1 VFEEEKHSIKS
12 FFRENK
18 AGIYATVSV
27 HLLVLIILLVFQ
39 IHNIREIEVPFV
51 IDFTKQEEAEKLTE
65 KQVRRERF
73 EKELDAMLVPAR
85 HAHVRNAAVD
95 ETEQNLRDDRH
106 SNPSTLYDEAARVQ
120 ARLDASKAA
129 MQQQQGG
136 DEAVHTGTSAGGSQ
150 AGAYKGPSVLSYNLG
165 GRKAMSLPVPVYKC
179 RAGGDVT
186 LQIEVNRKGY
196 VTAAVINTAKST
208 SNTCLHEAAKRAA
221 AASRFAVDS
230 KAPEPQSGYIVYRF
244 IAQ

>member
-18 AGIYATVSV
+18 AGIYATVSI
-27 HLLVLIILLVFQ
+27 HLLVLIILLIFQ
-39 IHNIREIEVPFV
+39 IHNIREIEMPFV

-65 KQVRRERF
+65 KQARREKF

-85 HAHVRNAAVD
+85 HVNVRNAAVD
-95 ETEQNLRDDRH
+95 ETEQTLRDDRH
-106 SNPSTLYDEAARVQ
+106 SNPSAVYDEAARVQ
-120 ARLDASKAA
+120 ARLDASRAA

-136 DEAVHTGTSAGGSQ
+136 DDMVQ
-150 AGAYKGPSVLSYNLG
+150 AGTNTGGNQADVYKGPSVLSYNLG

-186 LQIEVNRKGY
+186 VQIEVNRKGY
-196 VTAAVINTAKST
+196 VTDAVVNTSKST
-208 SNTCLHEAAKRAA
+208 GNTCLHEAARRAA
-221 AASRFAVDS
+221 SASRFAVDG
-230 KAPEPQSGYIVYRF
+230 KAPEPQRGYIAYRF